1 MAMTRWFS
9 RSAVL
14 LLCLPFCF
22 AQQPAKNSEAAMS
35 GLPTYEQHKPAA
47 IRINELAGRI
57 HSEADANALVS
68 EIAGVFVKELPSA
81 WVVSGISQRV
91 AHAEYESVRNP
102 ARLVSEQ
109 HLVDVWNQYV
119 REIGA
124 PDEALVTIVEI
135 HNLRDAEFTSA
146 RYLWARG
153 SQTIWIVPTI
163 YAVGTDGEVAKGCRA
178 IEAIRVTYEPLQVPE
193 LNWST

>member
-1 MAMTRWFS
+1 MASRPLQQVGWPFPPKRCQLYLRRFMAMTRWFS

-81 WVVSGISQRV
+81 WVVSGQP
-91 AHAEYESVRNP
+91 ESRP
-102 ARLVSEQ
+102 
-109 HLVDVWNQYV
+109 
-119 REIGA
+119 
-124 PDEALVTIVEI
+124 
-135 HNLRDAEFTSA
+135 
-146 RYLWARG
+146 
-153 SQTIWIVPTI
+153 
-163 YAVGTDGEVAKGCRA
+163 CR
-178 IEAIRVTYEPLQVPE
+178 IRVCSQSGETCLRATSCRCVEPVGARDR
-193 LNWST
+193 STGRGACHYCRDS

>member
-1 MAMTRWFS
+1 M
-9 RSAVL
+9 
-14 LLCLPFCF
+14 
-22 AQQPAKNSEAAMS
+22 
-35 GLPTYEQHKPAA
+35 
-47 IRINELAGRI
+47 
-57 HSEADANALVS
+57 
-68 EIAGVFVKELPSA
+68 
-81 WVVSGISQRV
+81 
-91 AHAEYESVRNP
+91 
-102 ARLVSEQ
+102 
-109 HLVDVWNQYV
+109 